1 MNKPNT
7 DNNTSEPSEVV
18 CSDLLCSDIK
28 TPVTDHIVNF
38 PSHIMNGWSIRE
50 KFEPIE
56 RKAIVAEYL
65 IRDALDYIASHDN
78 GMAEWRDK
86 ARQFLAQWP
95 KSATCEHNRKTIM
108 TLESTESEST
118 PTTPSGEQVGSTAL
132 FSRALRAICLTR
144 DYVGEQL
151 LPAIEGWEW
160 YDAGVELMNA
170 IPDDEWAEQFRLR
183 TQPCPECQRP
193 NPRHKDGCTTQMMR
207 EMHCESS
214 GENR

>member
-1 MNKPNT
+1 MKQET
-7 DNNTSEPSEVV
+7 
-18 CSDLLCSDIK
+18 
-28 TPVTDHIVNF
+28 
-38 PSHIMNGWSIRE
+38 
-50 KFEPIE
+50 IE
-56 RKAIVAEYL
+56 
-65 IRDALDYIASHDN
+65 S
-78 GMAEWRDK
+78 G
-86 ARQFLAQWP
+86 
-95 KSATCEHNRKTIM
+95 
-108 TLESTESEST
+108 ST
-118 PTTPSGEQVGSTAL
+118 PTTPSAEQVGSTAL

-207 EMHCESS
+207 EMHGESS
-214 GENR
+214 GENAETSQPDEL